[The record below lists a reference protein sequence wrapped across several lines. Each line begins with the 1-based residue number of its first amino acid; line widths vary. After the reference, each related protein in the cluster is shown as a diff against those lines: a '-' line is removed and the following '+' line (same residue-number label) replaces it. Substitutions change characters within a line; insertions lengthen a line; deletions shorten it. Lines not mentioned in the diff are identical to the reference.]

1 MDDRGSTT
9 LRRGIAVLLE
19 LGSDEAVRA
28 GGMGVVQLAR
38 NLGEDKG
45 QVSRTLRTLAGF
57 GLAERVPGT
66 QAYRL
71 GVRIYQL
78 AARVFDPRLMQEG
91 PPLLGRL
98 VLDIGER
105 AHLSVL
111 RGREVLT
118 VWTESPPRTEVQAT
132 DWAGRT
138 VPAWCTSSG
147 RALLIDHAPA
157 MIDALFGEDGLRGGG
172 PNAPRSTGDLTARVA
187 AAARRGYAV
196 VDEEFEP
203 ELVGVAAPIRDYRG
217 RIVAAV
223 NISGPKYRL
232 GRRLDEVG
240 ARLRADA
247 AELSE
252 LLGAPA
258 AVGGMAGPDGT
269 VPGPQHGTHAAPATG
284 PGPQH
289 GTGAGGAG
297 PGPPRRAGKAAGQ

>member
-1 MDDRGSTT
+1 
-9 LRRGIAVLLE
+9 
-19 LGSDEAVRA
+19 
-28 GGMGVVQLAR
+28 MGVVHLAR
-38 NLGEDKG
+38 SIGEDKG
-45 QVSRTLRTLAGF
+45 QVSRTLRTLAGS

-71 GVRIYQL
+71 GARIYQL

-98 VLDIGER
+98 VLDVGER

-118 VWTESPPRTEVQAT
+118 VWTESPPRPEVQAT

-147 RALLIDHAPA
+147 QALLIDHEPA
-157 MIDALFGEDGLRGGG
+157 MIGALFGEGGFRGGG
-172 PNAPRSTGDLTARVA
+172 PNAPRSTADLTARVA
-187 AAARRGYAV
+187 AAARHGYAA

-223 NISGPKYRL
+223 NISAPKYRL

-240 ARLRADA
+240 ARVRADA
-247 AELSE
+247 AELSKR
-252 LLGAPA
+252 LGAPA
-258 AVGGMAGPDGT
+258 AVGGAPGPDGT
-269 VPGPQHGTHAAPATG
+269 AKGSRP
-284 PGPQH
+284 
-289 GTGAGGAG
+289 GTGAGRAAA
-297 PGPPRRAGKAAGQ
+297 PRPPRRAKAARQ

>member
-1 MDDRGSTT
+1 MNDQGSTT

-19 LGSDEAVRA
+19 LGSDEAARA

-38 NLGEDKG
+38 SIGEDKG
-45 QVSRTLRTLAGF
+45 QVSRTLRTLASS

-111 RGREVLT
+111 RGGEVLT
-118 VWTESPPRTEVQAT
+118 LWTESPPRTEVQAT

-157 MIDALFGEDGLRGGG
+157 MIDALFDVGGFRGGG
-172 PNAPRSTGDLTARVA
+172 PNAPRSTRDLAARVA
-187 AAARRGYAV
+187 AAARHGYAV
-196 VDEEFEP
+196 VNEEFEP
-203 ELVGVAAPIRDYRG
+203 ELVGVAAPVRDYRG

-232 GRRLDEVG
+232 GSRLDEVG

-247 AELSE
+247 AALSE

-258 AVGGMAGPDGT
+258 AADSTAGPDGAT
-269 VPGPQHGTHAAPATG
+269 PGPHLGPHLGAQPAT
-284 PGPQH
+284 Q
-289 GTGAGGAG
+289 AERAAA
-297 PGPPRRAGKAAGQ
+297 PGPPRRAGKAAGG